1 MAKFTLSNEAFER
14 LENTLKN
21 YEGNAEQKI
30 NEVLW
35 NEGGDLI
42 EEKIKLLL
50 PVSGRTWRGK
60 KKSAKFAE
68 PFTRGQE
75 NLAVIVKTKSAYGY
89 LYFPDDGTNTRKHAG
104 EQYFMHG
111 GAIDAQDDI
120 IDRCIVKLTEIE

>member
-21 YEGNAEQKI
+21 YEGDAEKRI

-35 NEGGDLI
+35 NEGGDII
-42 EEKIKLLL
+42 EERINKLL

-60 KKSAKFAE
+60 KKAAKFAE
-68 PFTRGQE
+68 PFTRTQE
-75 NLAVIVKTKSAYGY
+75 NLAVIVKTKSAYNY

-111 GAIDAQDDI
+111 GAIDAQDEI
-120 IDRCIVKLTEIE
+120 IDRCIVKLTEI

>member
-1 MAKFTLSNEAFER
+1 MAKFTLNSEAFDR
-14 LENTLKN
+14 LATTLAS

-50 PVSGRTWRGK
+50 PVSGRNWRGK
-60 KKSAKFAE
+60 KKAAKFAE
-68 PFTRGQE
+68 PFMRGKA
-75 NLAVIVKTKSAYGY
+75 NLAVVVKTKSAYNY
-89 LYFPDDGTNTRKHAG
+89 LYFPDDGTNTRKHVG

-111 GAIDAQDDI
+111 GAIDAQDEV
-120 IDRCIVKLTEIE
+120 IDRCIAKLTEL